1 MSKEIT
7 KAKQIVHGL
16 LVQLQAEV
24 DSLVDAY
31 DAIEF
36 SLREQERILGER
48 CATAEARV
56 AELEV
61 LNTLAE
67 SARQDERDAAE
78 RLRDDLR
85 EIYALRGEDSVIA
98 AICNRGH

>member
-67 SARQDERDAAE
+67 SARQDERDAASGSSLKNPTPTTDVHYQE
-78 RLRDDLR
+78 RSRYGWL
-85 EIYALRGEDSVIA
+85 
-98 AICNRGH
+98 